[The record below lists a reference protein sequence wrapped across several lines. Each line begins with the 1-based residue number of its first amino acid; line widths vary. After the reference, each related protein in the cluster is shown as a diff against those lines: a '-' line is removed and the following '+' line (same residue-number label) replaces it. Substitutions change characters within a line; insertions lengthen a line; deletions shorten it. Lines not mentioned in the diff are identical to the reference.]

1 MPCPYLCPHFPFHMS
16 KQVLTSTSSSP
27 IFFIQCQ
34 EPTTNDDY
42 SSDSTLSNSKS
53 NNQRSLTSTPMP
65 HITDSSSQQATA
77 NASSSTAAQNSSGV
91 SNSTESVTPTSSLAS
106 MIKVGYARPTLTH
119 SARSAANSQKKN
131 KSLSLSLFILNSRN
145 WVENF

>member
-1 MPCPYLCPHFPFHMS
+1 MS
-16 KQVLTSTSSSP
+16 KINDYVTDHALLFYFILSL
-27 IFFIQCQ
+27 FFTIK

-65 HITDSSSQQATA
+65 QIAEPSTQPITT
-77 NASSSTAAQNSSGV
+77 NASSSTSSTVQNSSSGV

-106 MIKVGYARPTLTH
+106 MIKVGYAR
-119 SARSAANSQKKN
+119 
-131 KSLSLSLFILNSRN
+131 KSEREKLGERTCS
-145 WVENF
+145 